1 MKIYNNH
8 IFEDYFDD
16 IDDKDIESNISSSDD
31 DVKNS
36 VNDFPDY
43 ELCFGKYNMNNNL
56 WLVNKEYNILSPN
69 KIKKLYN
76 RIYNLR
82 YMDNVVIRFQAGASD
97 EYRKYE
103 TYYPDV
109 SKFSEYNLMS
119 PEEFH
124 DYISKHTDKY
134 DYINLTAI
142 HIYYDKP
149 NINTDDVNYAV
160 KLILEGWDLF
170 IDLMN
175 ELVESAISIKHTA
188 MLALCLKKSIDK
200 NKESKMLKFYDYLY
214 IKEGKY
220 NDSVSKVIGS
230 ILPVIDCFPDIP
242 LEQRDSKYYDTKY
255 DKIFKAVEKKPD
267 KMKIT
272 IYNALKNS
280 GFRINIIKKIKFELI
295 KNLGIILITIP
306 KDTTIS
312 LKNISLGTLL
322 SDFNKMDRVKL
333 RVEGTLLI
341 DDISAYDCLNYIDYG
356 FDNNEIVISAPR
368 TKRIMDLINNIGF
381 KKIIEI

>member
-1 MKIYNNH
+1 MKIDNH

-16 IDDKDIESNISSSDD
+16 IDDKDIESNISSSFDD

-43 ELCFGKYNMNNNL
+43 ELCFGKYNMNNNS
-56 WLVNKEYNILSPN
+56 WLVNKEHNNILSPN

-82 YMDNVVIRFQAGASD
+82 YMDNVVIRFQASARN
-97 EYRKYE
+97 EYKEYE

-124 DYISKHTDKY
+124 DYISKHNDKY
-134 DYINLTAI
+134 DYIILTAI

-175 ELVESAISIKHTA
+175 ELAESAICI
-188 MLALCLKKSIDK
+188 
-200 NKESKMLKFYDYLY
+200 
-214 IKEGKY
+214 
-220 NDSVSKVIGS
+220 
-230 ILPVIDCFPDIP
+230 
-242 LEQRDSKYYDTKY
+242 
-255 DKIFKAVEKKPD
+255 
-267 KMKIT
+267 
-272 IYNALKNS
+272 
-280 GFRINIIKKIKFELI
+280 
-295 KNLGIILITIP
+295 
-306 KDTTIS
+306 
-312 LKNISLGTLL
+312 
-322 SDFNKMDRVKL
+322 
-333 RVEGTLLI
+333 
-341 DDISAYDCLNYIDYG
+341 
-356 FDNNEIVISAPR
+356 
-368 TKRIMDLINNIGF
+368 
-381 KKIIEI
+381 